1 MMFDPPILDRSLTL
15 LLVIPLVGIVPL
27 LIFIK
32 DPRASKQV
40 AIVTTFV
47 ELVVSLVML
56 AQFRVGEA
64 GFQMVESAAWIPSLG
79 IRYEVGVDGI
89 SVLLV
94 VLTTLLTFISVLY
107 SSGGAIKKRVGE
119 FMIAFLLLE
128 VGMVGVFVS
137 LDLFL
142 FYVMFELMLV
152 PMYLIIG
159 IWGGSRRVYATLK
172 FVLFTLAGSLLMLVA
187 IVAVYLAS
195 GEPGSRTL
203 SFPALI
209 SGHTHFAPEFQV
221 WAFLAFALAFAIK
234 LPMVPFH
241 TWLPDAHVEA
251 PTAGSIVLA
260 GVLLKAGGYGLLRF
274 ALPLFPI
281 GAQVW
286 LPIIIVLSVVAI
298 LYGAMVS
305 TVQKDLKKLI
315 AYSSVAH
322 MGFVTLGLF
331 VLNTQGGVGA
341 VLQMLNHGVVTGALF
356 LFVGIQYEKTHRRQI
371 ADLGGFA
378 NHWPLYT
385 AFFGIFVLASLGLPG
400 LNGFVGEFLVL
411 LGTFRYGGQP
421 ISGLLWGPLAAI
433 GVILAAIYLLWMF
446 QRVMY
451 GPVRDAYKGLPDL
464 TPLEVACAAPLLAL
478 TVILGVFPQP
488 FIAIIQPSVER
499 MLALAGATITVAVH

>member
-1 MMFDPPILDRSLTL
+1 MMFDPPILSHVITL
-15 LLVIPLVGIVPL
+15 LLVIPLVGLIPL
-27 LIFIK
+27 LVFIK
-32 DPRASKQV
+32 DARAAKQV

-47 ELVVSLVML
+47 EFVVSVVML
-56 AQFRVGEA
+56 LQFHIGEA
-64 GFQMVESAAWIPSLG
+64 GFQMVESAAWLPSLG

-107 SSGGAIKKRVGE
+107 SSGGAIKQRVGE
-119 FMIAFLLLE
+119 FMLSFLLLE
-128 VGMVGVFVS
+128 VGMVGVFVA

-159 IWGGSRRVYATLK
+159 IWGGTRRIYATLK

-195 GEPGSRTL
+195 GDAGSRTL
-203 SFPALI
+203 SFTELI
-209 SGHTHFAPEFQV
+209 SGRIHFGPEFQV
-221 WAFLAFALAFAIK
+221 WAFLAFTLAFAIK

-251 PTAGSIVLA
+251 PTAGSIILA
-260 GVLLKAGGYGLLRF
+260 GILLKAGGYGLIRF

-305 TVQKDLKKLI
+305 TVQKDLKKLV

-331 VLNTQGGVGA
+331 VLNTQGAVGA

-371 ADLGGFA
+371 ADLGGLA
-378 NHWPLYT
+378 NRWPLYT
-385 AFFGIFVLASLGLPG
+385 TFFGIFVLASLGLPG

-421 ISGLLWGPLAAI
+421 VSGLLWGPLAAI
-433 GVILAAIYLLWMF
+433 GVILAAVYLLWMF
-446 QRVMY
+446 QRVMF
-451 GPVRDAYKGLPDL
+451 GAVRDAYKDLPDL
-464 TPLEVACAAPLLAL
+464 SPIEVACAVPLLAL

-488 FIAIIQPSVER
+488 FIDIITPSVDR
-499 MLALAGATITVAVH
+499 MLALAGATITVAAH